1 MATIDSS
8 HRIVIS
14 GSGLWTPPNVITNE
28 ELVASYNR
36 YVEKFNSEHAAEI
49 AAGKIEEKPLS
60 SERFIEKAS
69 GIKSRYVYS

>member
-1 MATIDSS
+1 MATNHSP

-36 YVEKFNSEHAAEI
+36 YAEKFNT
-49 AAGKIEEKPLS
+49 
-60 SERFIEKAS
+60 
-69 GIKSRYVYS
+69 